1 MNFINIWQMNFGRLA
16 LMLSAGNMPTTLIAR
31 RASVGISITQDLMI
45 DHCKPALFEGGG
57 RLTMNRHDLTAI

>member
-1 MNFINIWQMNFGRLA
+1 MNFGRLA

-45 DHCKPALFEGGG
+45 DLCKPAFFEGGG
-57 RLTMNRHDLTAI
+57 TAHDE

>member
-1 MNFINIWQMNFGRLA
+1 MNFGRLA

-31 RASVGISITQDLMI
+31 RASVGISITQDLTI
-45 DHCKPALFEGGG
+45 DHCKPAFLRGG